1 MDHKSQE
8 RYMNVSVTTDANG
21 MYQFMG
27 LANDTYTVAEM
38 MQTGWTNVTSTSIDV
53 LIGGADVMNQ
63 NLHKYIDTSGNTANL
78 LPHDTG

>member
-1 MDHKSQE
+1 
-8 RYMNVSVTTDANG
+8 
-21 MYQFMG
+21 MYQVYG
-27 LANDTYTVAEM
+27 LDKRTPIPVAEM

-63 NLHKYIDTSGNTANL
+63 NFTKYIDTSGKHANL